1 MFLPYTIIL
10 PGFSPLMQKKD
21 QEYSSNLN
29 RSNYKFLS
37 STNLLYRENLP
48 PEYRL
53 PTLVSG
59 YLPDLRGIN
68 TIDNEEQI
76 PEVDF
81 KNAVAKFEIQTSDC
95 NQKGTDIESTRDC
108 IRKTYSENELSNYDG
123 EYGRRKSLSES
134 KKLMLDWKPLSNQ
147 ELSPRES
154 LKKSC
159 MREGIVDEY
168 IPNFATFNLAKFG
181 INENVI
187 EDSDDELDVYDRK
200 PLDVET
206 NEILLSTESKAKPIE
221 IETKNNFKRGS
232 DSFMVSDES
241 FKIAA
246 SPEREGDRLVL
257 SSIPRNF
264 SSLSFSYRRK
274 MLVELLPDSL
284 KNNSEYKSH
293 ITKIIRKNSTSASSF
308 GSASSNILAPRRKA
322 KRVEPDTNEIG
333 SILLQ
338 SWRLGRVF
346 DSGSFGIIRECIN
359 INDMDDVKALKIV
372 PLKHSLKC
380 LQTFRSEII
389 MWSKIHHNCF
399 VPLLDV
405 KVTADYIFALMPL
418 CDEGSL
424 FDKVKFWE
432 TNRVQLADRFED
444 IISYLKDIT
453 DALKF
458 LHENG
463 IHHGDI
469 KLENF
474 LLEKNRARLCDF
486 GMTNYDEAASR
497 RLLENVDPKV
507 EKELQES
514 YLFLSN
520 NNSSSDIAS
529 GVQSFDMMGS
539 MSGVNDSTEFSSST
553 TILNPTDSDHKE
565 HHFNIGSLPY
575 ASPELLQPCP
585 FPVDCKADIWA
596 FGILVYALLMLKL
609 PFWHIYEPRLKL
621 SIIEGN
627 WQTTEWKSQL
637 NENPQI
643 QIANTLVTGCLRERN
658 SRYSVAE
665 ISRLLSGNS

>member
-1 MFLPYTIIL
+1 
-10 PGFSPLMQKKD
+10 MQKKD
-21 QEYSSNLN
+21 QDYSSNLN
-29 RSNYKFLS
+29 QNNYQLLS

-76 PEVDF
+76 PDVDF
-81 KNAVAKFEIQTSDC
+81 KDALAKFDIQTCGC
-95 NQKGTDIESTRDC
+95 NEKSTDVESTGDF
-108 IRKTYSENELSNYDG
+108 IRKTYSENELCNYDG

-134 KKLMLDWKPLSNQ
+134 KNLILDWEPILNQ
-147 ELSPRES
+147 ELSQRAPS
-154 LKKSC
+154 KKNC
-159 MREGIVDEY
+159 MRDGIVDEY

-181 INENVI
+181 ISENVI
-187 EDSDDELDVYDRK
+187 EDSDDELETYDRK
-200 PLDVET
+200 PLSVET
-206 NEILLSTESKAKPIE
+206 DDVISSAEHQAKPIE
-221 IETKNNFKRGS
+221 IETKNNLKRAS
-232 DSFMVSDES
+232 DSFIVSNES

-246 SPEREGDRLVL
+246 SPEREGDRQVL

-274 MLVELLPDSL
+274 MLNELLPDSL
-284 KNNSEYKSH
+284 KNDSDYKNH
-293 ITKIIRKNSTSASSF
+293 ISKIIRKNSISASSL

-322 KRVEPDTNEIG
+322 KRVEPETNELG
-333 SILLQ
+333 SIVLQ

-346 DSGSFGIIRECIN
+346 ESGSFGIIRECFN
-359 INDMDDVKALKIV
+359 INDMDDVKALKII

-389 MWSKIHHNCF
+389 MWSKIHHDCI

-405 KVTADYIFALMPL
+405 RITADYIFALMPL
-418 CDEGSL
+418 YDEGSL

-432 TNRVQLADRFED
+432 TNQVPLADRFDD

-453 DALKF
+453 EALKF

-474 LLEKNRARLCDF
+474 LLEKNCVKLCDF
-486 GMTNYDEAASR
+486 GMTNYDEAASQ

-514 YLFLSN
+514 YSAFSN
-520 NNSSSDIAS
+520 NSSSSDIAS
-529 GVQSFDMMGS
+529 AVQSFDMTGP
-539 MSGVNDSTEFSSST
+539 MSGVNDPTEFSSST
-553 TILNPTDSDHKE
+553 TMLDPTDSDHKE

-585 FPVDCKADIWA
+585 IPVDCKADIWA
-596 FGILVYALLMLKL
+596 FGILIYALVILKL

-627 WQTTEWKSQL
+627 WRTTEWSSQL
-637 NENPQI
+637 KENPQLQLI
-643 QIANTLVTGCLRERN
+643 NTLVTGCLRERN

-665 ISRLLSGNS
+665 ISTLLGNL

>member
-1 MFLPYTIIL
+1 
-10 PGFSPLMQKKD
+10 MQKKD
-21 QEYSSNLN
+21 QDYSSNLN
-29 RSNYKFLS
+29 QNNYKFLS

-81 KNAVAKFEIQTSDC
+81 KDALAKFDIQTCGCNEKSTDVEPTSDF
-95 NQKGTDIESTRDC
+95 
-108 IRKTYSENELSNYDG
+108 IRKTYSETELSNYDG

-134 KKLMLDWKPLSNQ
+134 KNLILDWEPILNQ
-147 ELSPRES
+147 ELSQREPS
-154 LKKSC
+154 TKNC
-159 MREGIVDEY
+159 MRDGIVDEY

-181 INENVI
+181 ISENVI
-187 EDSDDELDVYDRK
+187 EDSDDELETYDRK
-200 PLDVET
+200 PLGVET
-206 NEILLSTESKAKPIE
+206 DEVVLSAESQAKPIE
-221 IETKNNFKRGS
+221 IETKNNLKRAS
-232 DSFMVSDES
+232 DSFIVSNES

-246 SPEREGDRLVL
+246 SPEREGDRQVL

-274 MLVELLPDSL
+274 MLNELLPDSL
-284 KNNSEYKSH
+284 KNDSDYKNH
-293 ITKIIRKNSTSASSF
+293 ISKIIRKNSISTSSL
-308 GSASSNILAPRRKA
+308 GSASSNILAPRRRA
-322 KRVEPDTNEIG
+322 KRVEPETNELG
-333 SILLQ
+333 SIVLQ
-338 SWRLGRVF
+338 NWRLGRVF
-346 DSGSFGIIRECIN
+346 ENGSFGIIRECFN
-359 INDMDDVKALKIV
+359 INDMDDVKALKII
-372 PLKHSLKC
+372 PLEHSLKC

-389 MWSKIHHNCF
+389 MWSKIHHDCI

-405 KVTADYIFALMPL
+405 RITADYIFALMPL
-418 CDEGSL
+418 YDEGSL

-432 TNRVQLADRFED
+432 TNQVPLADRFDD
-444 IISYLKDIT
+444 IIFYLKDIT
-453 DALKF
+453 EALKF

-474 LLEKNRARLCDF
+474 LLEKNCVRLCDF
-486 GMTNYDEAASR
+486 GMTNYDEAASQ

-514 YLFLSN
+514 YSALSN
-520 NNSSSDIAS
+520 NSSSSDIAS
-529 GVQSFDMMGS
+529 AVQSFGITGP
-539 MSGVNDSTEFSSST
+539 MSGVNDSAEFSSST
-553 TILNPTDSDHKE
+553 TILDPTDSDHKE

-575 ASPELLQPCP
+575 VSPELLQPCP
-585 FPVDCKADIWA
+585 IPVDCKADIWA
-596 FGILVYALLMLKL
+596 FGILIYALVILKL

-627 WQTTEWKSQL
+627 WRTTEWKSQL
-637 NENPQI
+637 KENPQLQLI
-643 QIANTLVTGCLRERN
+643 NTLVTGCLRERN

-665 ISRLLSGNS
+665 ISTLLGIL